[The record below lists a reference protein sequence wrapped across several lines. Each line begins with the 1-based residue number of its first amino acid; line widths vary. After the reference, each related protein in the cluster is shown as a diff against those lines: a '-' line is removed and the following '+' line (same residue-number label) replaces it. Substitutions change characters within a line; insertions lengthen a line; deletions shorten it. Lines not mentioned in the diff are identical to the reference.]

1 MGYYAQQHRKGI
13 GMALGAS
20 SADVLRLVMSDG
32 MRVVLAGVFVGVLA
46 APGLTQ
52 LMSSLLFGV
61 SAADALT
68 FMTVTGALVI
78 VALAACFV
86 PARRALGMQPATVLR
101 ND

>member
-1 MGYYAQQHRKGI
+1 MRFGLPGAAAGSLDGLLLGRA
-13 GMALGAS
+13 MRAALTGRT
-20 SADVLRLVMSDG
+20 SAFVWLSAAAPPTCLRLVMSDG

-68 FMTVTGALVI
+68 FS
-78 VALAACFV
+78 
-86 PARRALGMQPATVLR
+86 
-101 ND
+101 